1 MGGTDV
7 SVDDPAF
14 WSKVGFVAKKA
25 SAANLGERKRKAV
38 ERMGMGEEWV
48 DDEAEDEAEGATKM
62 LTMLQKVGV
71 RRASEL
77 PVLSRQPQFTA
88 ADATSFAHG
97 AVLACAA
104 ALGAAADSYE
114 IVAEARAAKPKPLA
128 ALKRI
133 KERLRDDGRK
143 VLERLTLLHALYR
156 QIESWCSVAQFSHLA
171 GAPAATLDAAA
182 AALAERQPPARRQ
195 VRASRRRLGRRA
207 RRAAPPRHRHP
218 RMGQL

>member
-1 MGGTDV
+1 
-7 SVDDPAF
+7 
-14 WSKVGFVAKKA
+14 
-25 SAANLGERKRKAV
+25 
-38 ERMGMGEEWV
+38 
-48 DDEAEDEAEGATKM
+48 
-62 LTMLQKVGV
+62 MLQKVGV

-97 AVLACAA
+97 TVLACAA

-143 VLERLTLLHALYR
+143 VLERLTMLHALYR

-182 AALAERQPPARRQ
+182 ARSPSGSAARRQ
-195 VRASRRRLGRRA
+195 VRAARRRLGRRP
-207 RRAAPPRHRHP
+207 RRAAAPRHRHP
-218 RMGQL
+218 RLGQL

>member
-104 ALGAAADSYE
+104 ALGAAADFLG
-114 IVAEARAAKPKPLA
+114 VAYATFEEALTSRTMQSMSKSIYKIPLKA
-128 ALKRI
+128 SEAVR
-133 KERLRDDGRK
+133 R
-143 VLERLTLLHALYR
+143 
-156 QIESWCSVAQFSHLA
+156 
-171 GAPAATLDAAA
+171 AAA
-182 AALAERQPPARRQ
+182 A
-195 VRASRRRLGRRA
+195 
-207 RRAAPPRHRHP
+207 
-218 RMGQL
+218 